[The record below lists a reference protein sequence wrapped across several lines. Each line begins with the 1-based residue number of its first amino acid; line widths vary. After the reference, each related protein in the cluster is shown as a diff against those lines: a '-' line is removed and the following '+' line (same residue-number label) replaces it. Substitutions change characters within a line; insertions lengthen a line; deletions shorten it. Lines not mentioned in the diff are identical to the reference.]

1 MAQAPRPSNGFKNKQ
16 NVNPSL
22 DRNTEASAEDFQE
35 AASLF
40 EWFADWVDNQV
51 QPEKFYQ
58 FHTSLPNLAAAHPN
72 AEEDGWAIIVP
83 DNGNTP
89 FVATFTDG
97 EWVASQ
103 VEPPVQFFDT
113 KIARDQAGDG
123 QEGIFYIIK
132 DAKLISLWYNNK
144 YNDFGKDGNN
154 GLDAYQV
161 ALAFGFEGSEQEWLE
176 SLKGKSAYQSAV
188 DNGFEGT
195 EAEWIESLG
204 GIPGKSAY
212 QVWLDAGNQG
222 TEADFFLS
230 ITGPDGKSVYQTWL
244 DEGNQ
249 GTEADFLASLE
260 GDPGDP
266 GKSTYQIWLDAGNQG
281 TEADFLL
288 SIKGEPGAGF
298 ENIPAEANKI
308 PVTDGEGGINWEEKS
323 SDPGTGGSGMGNI
336 DFGLT
341 GAIDGTNK
349 VFQTSAEFPAGKV
362 LIFLNGIAQTL
373 GDDYTESTTQIIEF
387 IEAPHQ
393 GDKLIAVY

>member
-154 GLDAYQV
+154 GLDAYEV
-161 ALAFGFEGSEQEWLE
+161 AAALGFTGTREEWLD
-176 SLKGKSAYQSAV
+176 SLVGP
-188 DNGFEGT
+188 
-195 EAEWIESLG
+195 
-204 GIPGKSAY
+204 PG
-212 QVWLDAGNQG
+212 
-222 TEADFFLS
+222 
-230 ITGPDGKSVYQTWL
+230 P
-244 DEGNQ
+244 
-249 GTEADFLASLE
+249 
-260 GDPGDP
+260 
-266 GKSTYQIWLDAGNQG
+266 
-281 TEADFLL
+281 
-288 SIKGEPGAGF
+288 PGAGF
-298 ENIPAEANKI
+298 ENIPSETDKI
-308 PVTDGEGGINWEEKS
+308 FVTDGNGGGTWEDKIIDGS
-323 SDPGTGGSGMGNI
+323 GNFQGYQIIDLGDILSDPVEADFNDEALASAITIDKNTIVKYIQNNESKQALFVGTAATYDGSATLAVAS
-336 DFGLT
+336 DFYSFVSREEMEAFVTSVVGDINSALDT
-341 GAIDGTNK
+341 INGT
-349 VFQTSAEFPAGKV
+349 VV
-362 LIFLNGIAQTL
+362 
-373 GDDYTESTTQIIEF
+373 
-387 IEAPHQ
+387 
-393 GDKLIAVY
+393 